1 MMVAVEAA
9 GQIGAVAGVRQHE
22 AQAEAE
28 NRDMDGRHKQKR
40 LIC

>member
-22 AQAEAE
+22 AQAAAGT
-28 NRDMDGRHKQKR
+28 NSV
-40 LIC
+40 